1 MWASRLAAKIV
12 WCGSNDVL
20 TCARGFTKVSATTK
34 GKTMT
39 GEKKAYYSGKNAA
52 NWGDKPDPP
61 KNKVLMN
68 SYLRGY
74 RQACSEAS
82 LDADIEWEE

>member
-1 MWASRLAAKIV
+1 
-12 WCGSNDVL
+12 
-20 TCARGFTKVSATTK
+20 
-34 GKTMT
+34 MT